1 MANLI
6 FLALLFCYSCTR
18 CYLWGDGGLG
28 IWNLPACLFLCSFP
42 QINNV
47 KSKCLKKY
55 MQKCCLAYR
64 NNTDGN
70 GILSPWDRIKAA
82 RRKRITCPKQGQGC
96 ACLGRCYTFNF
107 LSKCPKELLHMYQP
121 REFFFFPSYG
131 RCKSTPTTQAPL
143 PSEYV
148 NVLNSTCL
156 LSSHL
161 ERYTWLHM
169 GYFQN
174 TSPSKFKGQSVF
186 WEDLNHMNRLALGY
200 VQVYFWEHVSAD
212 CWCPLCKEM
221 HEPQPKQ
228 SWWLRKPSTHRS

>member
-1 MANLI
+1 MEMEFWAHGTASRQPEGRGWPAPSRDRGVPVLEGATLLI
-6 FLALLFCYSCTR
+6 FSANAQKNSCI
-18 CYLWGDGGLG
+18 C
-28 IWNLPACLFLCSFP
+28 IS
-42 QINNV
+42 QE
-47 KSKCLKKY
+47 S
-55 MQKCCLAYR
+55 
-64 NNTDGN
+64 
-70 GILSPWDRIKAA
+70 
-82 RRKRITCPKQGQGC
+82 
-96 ACLGRCYTFNF
+96 
-107 LSKCPKELLHMYQP
+107 
-121 REFFFFPSYG
+121 FFFFPSYG
-131 RCKSTPTTQAPL
+131 RCKSTQAPL

-156 LSSHL
+156 LSSRL
-161 ERYTWLHM
+161 ERYTWLHV

-200 VQVYFWEHVSAD
+200 VQVYFWEYVSAD